1 MKKLIL
7 IFIVTAFVGCDS
19 SDEVEDV
26 LDELS
31 LQEIEDLQ
39 FLKEEEKLARDVYLF
54 SYDLYGQ
61 QIFKNISNS
70 EQSHMNSV
78 SVILEKYNIQ
88 DLSFEERGKFS
99 NDLLQDLYN
108 DLTDLASK
116 SLEDALIAGAT
127 IEDLDINDLNSFIIN
142 TSHEDIKEM
151 YELLTCGSRNHLRGF
166 TNNLDNLGESYDPQF
181 LSIEEYNEILSG
193 SHEQCNN

>member
-7 IFIVTAFVGCDS
+7 ILIITVFVGCDS

-31 LQEIEDLQ
+31 QQEIEDLQ

-54 SYDLYGQ
+54 SYDLYGEK
-61 QIFKNISNS
+61 IFKNISNS

-88 DLSFEERGKFS
+88 DLSLEERGKFT
-99 NDLLQDLYN
+99 NDILQELYN
-108 DLTDLASK
+108 SLTDLASN

-142 TSHEDIKEM
+142 THHEDIKEM
-151 YELLTCGSRNHLRGF
+151 YQKLNCGSRNHLRGF
-166 TNNLDNLGESYDPQF
+166 TNNLENLGVSYEPQF
-181 LSIEEYNEILSG
+181 LSLEEYNSILNG

>member
-7 IFIVTAFVGCDS
+7 IVTAFVGCDS

-31 LQEIEDLQ
+31 QQEIEDLQ
-39 FLKEEEKLARDVYLF
+39 FLKEEEKLARDGYLF

-70 EQSHMNSV
+70 EQSNMNSV

-88 DLSFEERGKFS
+88 DLPFEERGKFS
-99 NDLLQDLYN
+99 NDLLQELYN
-108 DLTDLASK
+108 DFTDLASK

-127 IEDLDINDLNSFIIN
+127 IEDLDINDLNSFIMN
-142 TSHEDIKEM
+142 TSHEDIKGM

-166 TNNLDNLGESYDPQF
+166 TNNLDNKGAPYDPQF
-181 LSIEEYNEILSG
+181 LSIQEYNDILSG

>member
-1 MKKLIL
+1 MKRIIL
-7 IFIVTAFVGCDS
+7 IFIIASFVGCNS

-31 LQEIEDLQ
+31 EQEIENLQ

-54 SYDLYGQ
+54 SYDLYGM
-61 QIFKNISNS
+61 QIFNNISNS

-78 SVILEKYNIQ
+78 SVILEKYNVQ
-88 DLSFEERGKFS
+88 DLSLDERGKFS
-99 NDLLQDLYN
+99 NNVLQGLYN
-108 DLTDLASK
+108 DLTDLASN

-127 IEDLDINDLNSFIIN
+127 IEDLDINDLNSFAIN
-142 TSHEDIKEM
+142 ANHEDIKEM

-166 TNNLDNLGESYDPQF
+166 TNNLDNMGGSYDPQF
-181 LSIEEYNEILSG
+181 LSIEEYNEILNG

>member
-1 MKKLIL
+1 MKSIMYLLIAL
-7 IFIVTAFVGCDS
+7 LVLGCND
-19 SDEVEDV
+19 SDEEISNGD
-26 LDELS
+26 DLS
-31 LQEIEDLQ
+31 QQEIDNLQ

-54 SYDLYGQ
+54 SYDLYGE

-70 EQSHMNSV
+70 EQSHINSA

-99 NDLLQDLYN
+99 NDILQELYN

-127 IEDLDINDLNSFIIN
+127 IEDLDINDLNNFIIN
-142 TSHEDIKEM
+142 TTHEDIEDM
-151 YELLTCGSRNHLRGF
+151 YQKLNCGSRNHLRGF
-166 TNNLDNLGESYDPQF
+166 IKNLENLGVSYDPQF
-181 LSIEEYNEILSG
+181 ISLEEYDAIING

>member
-7 IFIVTAFVGCDS
+7 ILIVAAFVGCDS
-19 SDEVEDV
+19 SDDEEDV
-26 LDELS
+26 LDEL
-31 LQEIEDLQ
+31 LQQEIEDLQ

-54 SYDLYGQ
+54 SYDLYAQ

-88 DLSFEERGKFS
+88 DLSLDERGKFS
-99 NDLLQDLYN
+99 NDILQKLYN
-108 DLTDLASK
+108 DLTDLGSK

-127 IEDLDINDLNSFIIN
+127 IEDLDINDLNRFIIN
-142 TSHEDIKEM
+142 TNHEDIEEM

-166 TNNLDNLGESYDPQF
+166 TNNLDNLGASYDPQF
-181 LSIEEYNEILSG
+181 LSIEEYNETLNG

>member
-7 IFIVTAFVGCDS
+7 IVTAFVGCDS

-31 LQEIEDLQ
+31 QQEIEDLQ
-39 FLKEEEKLARDVYLF
+39 FLKEEEKLARDGYLF

-70 EQSHMNSV
+70 EQSNMNSV

-99 NDLLQDLYN
+99 NDLLQELYN
-108 DLTDLASK
+108 DFTDLASK
-116 SLEDALIAGAT
+116 SPEDALIAGAT
-127 IEDLDINDLNSFIIN
+127 IEDLDINDLNSFIMN
-142 TSHEDIKEM
+142 TSHEDIKGM

-166 TNNLDNLGESYDPQF
+166 TNNSDNKGAPYDPQF
-181 LSIEEYNEILSG
+181 LSIQEYNEILSG

>member
-99 NDLLQDLYN
+99 NDLLQELYN